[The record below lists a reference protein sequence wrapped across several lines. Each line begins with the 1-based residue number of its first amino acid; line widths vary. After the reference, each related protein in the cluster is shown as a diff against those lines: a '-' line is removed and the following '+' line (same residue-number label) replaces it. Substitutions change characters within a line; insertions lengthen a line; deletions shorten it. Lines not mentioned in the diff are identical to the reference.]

1 LRKGESNHSPFSKK
15 GLDFLYNSGL
25 KTGKGK
31 KMKLKK
37 TRKYSKGELREAG
50 QGYLFMAPV
59 IFTLGLFVIAPILYA
74 IFLSFHKVELLGG
87 TNLTFVGFDNFARV
101 FNDFRAGIA
110 LKNTAFYVLIVVPS
124 QTALALVLA
133 ATLNAGMKGEKFF
146 RIVYFLPTLTSSAV
160 LTLIFMWMYNQ
171 NGLINNILSF
181 VGLPTYNWIGDPS
194 VALLAIMIM
203 NIWATAPFFMVI
215 YLAALQD
222 IPESLYEAAELDGA
236 NALKKFW
243 YITVP
248 NLRPVTS
255 FVIIM
260 GIIGTFQLFDQS
272 YIFSGGSGGPN
283 NSTLTVVLLIYQY
296 AFASMGTM
304 GYAAAIAFFLAF
316 VILAATLLQ
325 RKFSKE
331 ETLY

>member
-1 LRKGESNHSPFSKK
+1 MKK
-15 GLDFLYNSGL
+15 
-25 KTGKGK
+25 KRT
-31 KMKLKK
+31 
-37 TRKYSKGELREAG
+37 YSKRTLREAT
-50 QGYLFMAPV
+50 QGYSFMAPT
-59 IFTLGLFVIAPILYA
+59 IFVLALFIVGPIIYA
-74 IFLSFHKVELLGG
+74 FFLSFHKVQLLG
-87 TNLTFVGFDNFARV
+87 TATYEFVGLSNFT
-101 FNDFRAGIA
+101 NISDDGRALRA
-110 LKNTAFYVLIVVPS
+110 LWNTFKYVIIVVPI
-124 QTALALVLA
+124 QTLLALILA
-133 ATLNAGMKGEKFF
+133 ATLNAGLKGQSIF

-171 NGLINNILSF
+171 NGLVNKILST

-194 VALLAIMIM
+194 VALIAIMIM

-236 NALKKFW
+236 NAFKKFI

-255 FVIIM
+255 FVVIM
-260 GIIGTFQLFDQS
+260 GLIGTFQLFDQS
-272 YIFSGGSGGPN
+272 FIFSGGSGGPD

-296 AFASMGTM
+296 AFKSLGTM
-304 GYAAAIAFFLAF
+304 GYAAAIAVMLSL
-316 VILAATLLQ
+316 VILVATLLQ

-331 ETLY
+331 ESLY